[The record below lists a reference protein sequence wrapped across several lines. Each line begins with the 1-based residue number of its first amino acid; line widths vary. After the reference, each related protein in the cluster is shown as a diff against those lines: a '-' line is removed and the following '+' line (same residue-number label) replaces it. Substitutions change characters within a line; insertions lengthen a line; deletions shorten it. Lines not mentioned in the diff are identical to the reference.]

1 VKRVRA
7 KSQTEARIGTPAKVI
22 ASIAKA
28 PTRKWLLMVFLGG
41 VFELV
46 PFNLLGQKST
56 VPVPG
61 PLPLEQSEGQAEKFE
76 FEVASVRLNEKW
88 KFADPGYSLDSDD
101 NYVPGQSLFVADAP
115 LSTFIAFAYKL
126 DLLNSMI
133 ANLPKWAN
141 EQSYEIRARVPGTPS
156 KDQVRL
162 MMRALLIERF
172 QLAIHFEK
180 QERPALALTL
190 VKPGK
195 LGPGLHL
202 HDEVA
207 GCKVSG
213 TPPNP
218 GGPIAGLDWLPCNT
232 YLALDRPEGAIFAGA
247 RNTTMRQ
254 LCAFLSNVGGYGRI
268 VVDQSGIAGAIDFGM
283 ECTKPKPDADIEHAG
298 SPVETFQEALRD
310 QLGVKLTPLK
320 ALVDIPIV
328 DHVSAPKEN

>member
-1 VKRVRA
+1 MGTLAKVTAATVTAQAA
-7 KSQTEARIGTPAKVI
+7 KSR
-22 ASIAKA
+22 
-28 PTRKWLLMVFLGG
+28 WLLVVLFGG
-41 VFELV
+41 VLGLE
-46 PFNLLGQKST
+46 PFTLLGQNSAM
-56 VPVPG
+56 PVTG
-61 PLPLEQSEGQAEKFE
+61 PLPLEQSEGQAGKFE
-76 FEVASVRLNEKW
+76 FEVASVRLNEKG

-101 NYVPGQSLFVADAP
+101 SYVPGQGLFVADAD

-126 DLLNSMI
+126 DLLHSMI

-141 EQSYEIRARVPGTPS
+141 EQSYEIRARLPATPS

-162 MMRALLIERF
+162 MMRALLVERF
-172 QLAIHFEK
+172 QLTIHFEK

-190 VKPGK
+190 IKPGK
-195 LGPGLHL
+195 LGPGLHR
-202 HDEVA
+202 HDEGA

-213 TPPNP
+213 TPPKP
-218 GGPIAGLDWLPCNT
+218 EGQISGLNWLPCNT

-310 QLGVKLTPLK
+310 QLGVKLTPVK
-320 ALVDIPIV
+320 ALVDIPVV
-328 DHVSAPKEN
+328 DRVSAPKEN